1 MLGRLFLHSP
11 KRYIVGV
18 IIAIVLVIVCLIAKG
33 TEYSINFVDA
43 FSVAGAVVFF
53 IGLLQVASFYGAFEI
68 FGYSASSFRGKERRY
83 KDYYEYQKAKELKR
97 SQSVLVYIPF
107 IVVGAVF
114 FVIGMILNAALL

>member
-18 IIAIVLVIVCLIAKG
+18 IIAIVLVIVCLIVKG

-53 IGLLQVASFYGAFEI
+53 IGLLQAASFYGAFDI
-68 FGYSASSFRGKERRY
+68 FGYSASNFRGKEHRY

-97 SQSVLVYIPF
+97 RQSELVYIPF

-114 FVIGMILNAALL
+114 FLIGMILNAALL

>member
-11 KRYIVGV
+11 QRYIIGV

-68 FGYSASSFRGKERRY
+68 FGYSASRFRGKERRY
-83 KDYYEYQKAKELKR
+83 KDYYEYQKAK
-97 SQSVLVYIPF
+97 
-107 IVVGAVF
+107 
-114 FVIGMILNAALL
+114 